1 MKKVTLKIGGMSCS
15 ACSNGLEKFLNKQD
29 GIYEASVN
37 LVMNNATIQ
46 YDEKVLNIEG
56 LGLLVKKA
64 GFESLGLENFKK
76 EDNKRERKRKRIE
89 IYILLVLCILMMYIS
104 MGHMIGLPILNII
117 DMNVNPKNYC
127 LVLLVL
133 SLPSLYLG
141 KDILYNGYKNLVN
154 LMPNMDTL
162 VSIGILSSLLFS
174 IYETILV
181 ILGNELSHVYFESSV
196 MIVFFLKIGR
206 YIDNLSKS
214 KTTEA
219 IQDLMLLTPSS
230 AQVLKNGK
238 IENVTIDEINKEDI
252 VICKSGETIAVDG
265 RIVNGETTINESFIT
280 GESVPKAK
288 SVGDMVIAG
297 SINCDGYIEYEAIK
311 IGKESTVSE
320 IVRMVVEAT
329 NTKAPISR
337 IADIVSKYFVLGVLI
352 IAILGFCGY
361 LVFTKDFS
369 KAINIF
375 VTVLVVA
382 CPCALGL
389 ATPIAMVVSNG
400 KSARNGILVKN
411 NAILEGFHKIN
422 TLVFDKTG
430 TLTEGSLKIQEEYY
444 FNNVDRIKALQ
455 MMGSVEK
462 GSIHPIAKAI
472 ERKIQEENINLLE
485 ISEFMNISGKG
496 VKANIDKKE
505 ILVGNEKLLDEFGV
519 VPSKEEKEVI
529 AKVKENGNTL
539 LLLAEDKKIIAVLG
553 AKDKVKESS
562 KPIIEKLKKRNIEV
576 IMLTGD
582 SSASATSIAKEL
594 KIDRVISDV
603 LPKEKASLIK
613 KLQDEGKLVAMV
625 GDGINDAPSL
635 ALSDIGISISCATD
649 IAINSADV
657 VLMEDDLEKI
667 NTLYDISKKT
677 IKIVKEN
684 LFWAFLYNIC
694 LIPIALGA
702 FSFLGL
708 TINPM
713 IASFAM
719 MFSSLSVILNA
730 LRLR

>member
-46 YDEKVLNIEG
+46 YDEKVLNIEV

-174 IYETILV
+174 IYETVLV

-238 IENVTIDEINKEDI
+238 IENVTIDEINKGDI

-265 RIVNGETTINESFIT
+265 RITNGETTINESFIT
-280 GESVPKAK
+280 GESVPKVK
-288 SVGDMVIAG
+288 NVGDMVIAG

-361 LVFTKDFS
+361 LVFAKDFS

-400 KSARNGILVKN
+400 KSAGNGILVKN
-411 NAILEGFHKIN
+411 NAILEAFHKIN

-485 ISEFMNISGKG
+485 ISEFTNVSGKG

-529 AKVKENGNTL
+529 DKVKENGNTL
-539 LLLAEDKKIIAVLG
+539 LLLAENKKIIAVLG

-684 LFWAFLYNIC
+684 LFWAFLYNVC

-713 IASFAM
+713 IASLAM

>member
-46 YDEKVLNIEG
+46 YDEKVLNIEV

-174 IYETILV
+174 IYETVLV

-238 IENVTIDEINKEDI
+238 IENVTIDEINKGDI

-265 RIVNGETTINESFIT
+265 RITNGETTINESFIT
-280 GESVPKAK
+280 GESVPKVK

-361 LVFTKDFS
+361 LVFAKDFS

-400 KSARNGILVKN
+400 KSAGNGILVKN
-411 NAILEGFHKIN
+411 NAILEAFHKIN

-485 ISEFMNISGKG
+485 ISEFTNVSGKG

-529 AKVKENGNTL
+529 DKVKENGNTL
-539 LLLAEDKKIIAVLG
+539 LLLAENKKIIAVLG

-684 LFWAFLYNIC
+684 LFWAFLYNVC

-713 IASFAM
+713 IASLAM